1 MKLQKP
7 KGTQDILPQES
18 VKWQYVE
25 EKAAFLSLISADPKA
40 LAEIPAE
47 RISLNSRNLNKV
59 LSFYHTAIM
68 NSSVTWCVAAVPTVL
83 WAELLGYEGSDEEK
97 INISGVYRMHP
108 VRPLH
113 QITSAD

>member
-1 MKLQKP
+1 MDPCILRAICRGKKLP
-7 KGTQDILPQES
+7 
-18 VKWQYVE
+18 
-25 EKAAFLSLISADPKA
+25 FLSLISANPKA
-40 LAEIPAE
+40 LAGIPTE

-97 INISGVYRMHP
+97 LNQTLAY
-108 VRPLH
+108 
-113 QITSAD
+113 ITKVMSSQ